1 MHCLRE
7 ETTDPSQKT
16 QKEAMHTLTTIVREL
31 FESIIPAVIIALLLN
46 MFVVQ
51 PTKVRGESM
60 EPTLHT
66 NEYLLVEKISYRVH
80 PPRRGDVVV
89 FKYPRDEQEN
99 FIKRVIAVPGETVE
113 IVSGRVYI
121 DGQPIAEPYLLQIP
135 RESMPPT
142 VIPEGK
148 LFVLGDNRLN
158 SNDSRFFGMVTLEEV
173 LGRAWLRYWPLD
185 EIVVF

>member
-1 MHCLRE
+1 
-7 ETTDPSQKT
+7 
-16 QKEAMHTLTTIVREL
+16 MHTAKSVTREL
-31 FESIIPAVIIALLLN
+31 FESIIPAILIAVLLN
-46 MFVVQ
+46 LFVVQ

-66 NEYLLVEKISYRVH
+66 NEYLLVEKISYRFH

-89 FKYPRDEQEN
+89 FKYPRDEAEN
-99 FIKRVIAVPGETVE
+99 FIKRVIAVPGDTVE

-121 DGQPIAEPYLLQIP
+121 NGQPTVEPYLLQLP

-142 VIPEGK
+142 IVPQGQ

-158 SNDSRFFGMVTLEEV
+158 SNDSRSFGMVSLDEV
-173 LGRAWLRYWPLD
+173 LGRAWLRYWPIN
-185 EIVVF
+185 EITIL

>member
-1 MHCLRE
+1 
-7 ETTDPSQKT
+7 
-16 QKEAMHTLTTIVREL
+16 MHTIKAVIKDL
-31 FESIIPAVIIALLLN
+31 FESIIPAIVIAVLLN

-66 NEYLLVEKISYRVH
+66 NEYLLVEKLSYRLH
-80 PPRRGDVVV
+80 LPRRGDVVV

-121 DGQPIAEPYLLQIP
+121 DGQPIGEPYLLQLP

-142 VIPEGK
+142 KIPEDK

-158 SNDSRFFGMVTLEEV
+158 SNDSRAFGMVSMDEV
-173 LGRAWLRYWPLD
+173 VGRAWLRYWPLG
-185 EIVVF
+185 EIVIF

>member
-1 MHCLRE
+1 MKAIK
-7 ETTDPSQKT
+7 S
-16 QKEAMHTLTTIVREL
+16 IIREL
-31 FESIIPAVIIALLLN
+31 IESILPAVLIAVLLN
-46 MFVVQ
+46 LFVVQ

-66 NEYLLVEKISYRVH
+66 NEYLLVEKISYRLH
-80 PPRRGDVVV
+80 QPQRGDVVV
-89 FKYPRDEQEN
+89 FKYPRDEAEN

-121 DGQPIAEPYLLQIP
+121 DGQPIVEPYLLQLP

-142 VIPEGK
+142 RIPDGK

-158 SNDSRFFGMVTLEEV
+158 SNDSRAFGMVSREEIV
-173 LGRAWLRYWPLD
+173 GRAWLRYWPLD
-185 EIVVF
+185 QVALF

>member
-1 MHCLRE
+1 MQ
-7 ETTDPSQKT
+7 TVKS
-16 QKEAMHTLTTIVREL
+16 IVREL
-31 FESIIPAVIIALLLN
+31 LESIIPAIVIAVLLN

-66 NEYLLVEKISYRVH
+66 NEYLLVEKISYRLH
-80 PPRRGDVVV
+80 GPRRGDVVV
-89 FKYPRDEQEN
+89 FRYPRDEDEN

-121 DGQPIAEPYLLQIP
+121 DGQPIVEPYLLQLP

-142 VIPEGK
+142 RIPDGK
-148 LFVLGDNRLN
+148 LFVLGDNRSN
-158 SNDSRFFGMVTLEEV
+158 SNDSRSFGPVTLDQI
-173 LGRAWLRYWPLD
+173 LGRVWLRYWPLD
-185 EIVVF
+185 EFSLF

>member
-1 MHCLRE
+1 MQ
-7 ETTDPSQKT
+7 TVKS
-16 QKEAMHTLTTIVREL
+16 IVREL
-31 FESIIPAVIIALLLN
+31 LESIIPAIVIAVLLN

-66 NEYLLVEKISYRVH
+66 NEYLLVEKISYRLH
-80 PPRRGDVVV
+80 GPRRGDVVV
-89 FKYPRDEQEN
+89 FRYPRDEDEN

-121 DGQPIAEPYLLQIP
+121 DGQPIVEPYLLQLP

-142 VIPEGK
+142 RIPDGK

-158 SNDSRFFGMVTLEEV
+158 SNDSRAFGMVSMDELV
-173 LGRAWLRYWPLD
+173 GRAWLRYWPLD
-185 EIVVF
+185 QAALF

>member
-1 MHCLRE
+1 MKAL
-7 ETTDPSQKT
+7 S
-16 QKEAMHTLTTIVREL
+16 TITREL
-31 FESIIPAVIIALLLN
+31 LESILPAVLIAILLN
-46 MFVVQ
+46 LFVVQ

-66 NEYLLVEKISYRVH
+66 NEYLLVEKVSYRLH
-80 PPRRGDVVV
+80 TPRRGDVVV
-89 FKYPRDEQEN
+89 FKYPRDEEEN

-121 DGQPIAEPYLLQIP
+121 NGQSITEPYLLQLP

-142 VIPEGK
+142 KIPEGK

-158 SNDSRFFGMVTLEEV
+158 SNDSRAFGMVTMEEV
-173 LGRAWLRYWPLD
+173 VGRAWLRYWPLD
-185 EIVVF
+185 LFAFL